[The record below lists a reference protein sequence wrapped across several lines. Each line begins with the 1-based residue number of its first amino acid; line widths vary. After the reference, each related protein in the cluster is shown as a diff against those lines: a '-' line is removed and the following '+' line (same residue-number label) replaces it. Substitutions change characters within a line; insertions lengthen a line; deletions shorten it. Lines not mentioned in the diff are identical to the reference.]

1 MSEDVPLTA
10 FESDDGS
17 GNADGSGKDDDRD
30 EEDGA
35 PSKRAE
41 TADDPAESEPAATPS
56 LTYTS
61 SPAGAPC
68 AACGETVE
76 KRWRAGEGGVS
87 GEGES
92 RGVDD
97 PDALVCPDCKEW

>member
-1 MSEDVPLTA
+1 MSEDLPLTA

-17 GNADGSGKDDDRD
+17 GNADDSD
-30 EEDGA
+30 EADGA
-35 PSKRAE
+35 SSERAE
-41 TADDPAESEPAATPS
+41 TADDPAEREPAATPS

-61 SPAGAPC
+61 SPDGAPC

-87 GEGES
+87 ADGES
-92 RGVDD
+92 GGVDD
-97 PDALVCPDCKEW
+97 PDALVCPDCKAW

>member
-1 MSEDVPLTA
+1 MGEDVPLTA
-10 FESDDGS
+10 FESG
-17 GNADGSGKDDDRD
+17 DDDSSNGDD
-30 EEDGA
+30 ENGE
-35 PSKRAE
+35 SSE
-41 TADDPAESEPAATPS
+41 QTESADEPAKSEPAETPS

-61 SPAGAPC
+61 SPDGAPC

-87 GEGES
+87 ADGDGGS
-92 RGVDD
+92 VDD